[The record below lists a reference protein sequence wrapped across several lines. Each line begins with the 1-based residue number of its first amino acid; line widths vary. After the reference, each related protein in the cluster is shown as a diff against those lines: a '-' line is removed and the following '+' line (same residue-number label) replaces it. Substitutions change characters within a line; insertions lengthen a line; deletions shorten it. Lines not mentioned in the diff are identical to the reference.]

1 MKNLLG
7 VKQRGELEAKKKDKY
22 KSVIATDFLLLLL
35 KELLQTE
42 FSLMLLQPL
51 IYSTVVLF
59 LCSKKI

>member
-35 KELLQTE
+35 KELLQSE

-51 IYSTVVLF
+51 IY
-59 LCSKKI
+59 